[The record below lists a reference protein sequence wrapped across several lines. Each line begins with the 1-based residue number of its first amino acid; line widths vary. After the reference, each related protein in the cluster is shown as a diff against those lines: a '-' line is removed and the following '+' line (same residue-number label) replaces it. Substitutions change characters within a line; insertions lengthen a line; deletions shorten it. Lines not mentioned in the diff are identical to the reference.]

1 MLIYTQQ
8 DYCLSLLFIFS
19 LHPLRKVTWY
29 RAGWVR
35 DTSSHPRSTVPAAVR
50 HPPSRIRELRAAI
63 CPFCSRPSRLA
74 CGSGRRRPVFIP
86 VQELCRLSRPPRPL
100 LVRAIL
106 RPCPAPVRASPCSRL
121 APVRAAPHPRLRRPP
136 SVVVAACALPSTRA
150 SARLRSSPP
159 LPRLQPLVR
168 PLRLGWLQ
176 ASARPLFNRARG
188 SNHHLVLCCCS
199 AGAALLCCWCC
210 CASALLCLC
219 SAERKRGVPL
229 W

>member
-50 HPPSRIRELRAAI
+50 HPQSRIRVLRAAI

-136 SVVVAACALPSTRA
+136 SARFPPRAPPPVCGRRRPCLVCSRSCARCA
-150 SARLRSSPP
+150 SAGCRPP
-159 LPRLQPLVR
+159 P
-168 PLRLGWLQ
+168 
-176 ASARPLFNRARG
+176 
-188 SNHHLVLCCCS
+188 VLCSIAPEGATTAWFC
-199 AGAALLCCWCC
+199 AAALLV
-210 CASALLCLC
+210 LLC
-219 SAERKRGVPL
+219 SAAGAVAPLLCSACVLQKGKGVFRCGN
-229 W
+229 